1 MEAIWGGT
9 GRHSSADKRTFLPEE
24 FRIAN
29 ESVGLSRNDTVDN
42 RYTRRRQRFFLMTR
56 SLDPS
61 EEYILAAFLSG
72 ELPEHLRR
80 EIITYLAGHD
90 RARDLLAMAQE
101 AMDAAESGDGA
112 SRNVAPELRIP
123 VSGGQRWAPSD
134 MVSERNMWKITAF
147 FAGAVLVLA
156 IIVAV
161 VALNTSR
168 LQDSVS
174 ERSWVPVVNGEDVVL
189 EWEAVPGASDYH
201 LMRYDPASRSAS
213 IIAASD
219 LPSIDMGDLE
229 GASLTGSD
237 PIWVLAFGPAG
248 ELLDRSHA
256 IRLRSTD

>member
-1 MEAIWGGT
+1 M
-9 GRHSSADKRTFLPEE
+9 
-24 FRIAN
+24 
-29 ESVGLSRNDTVDN
+29 SRNDTVN
-42 RYTRRRQRFFLMTR
+42 IRTTRHCACPLKMTR

-101 AMDAAESGDGA
+101 AMDAAEAGDGA
-112 SRNVAPELRIP
+112 TRNVAPELRIP
-123 VSGGQRWAPSD
+123 VSGGRRWLPTSV
-134 MVSERNMWKITAF
+134 VSERNLWKITAF

-168 LQDSVS
+168 LQQAVS
-174 ERSWVPVVNGEDVVL
+174 DRSWVPVVNGEDVVL

-201 LMRYDPASRSAS
+201 LMRYDPAARSAS
-213 IIAASD
+213 IIAATDLPRIDMSD
-219 LPSIDMGDLE
+219 LKE
-229 GASLTGSD
+229 ASLSGSE

-256 IRLRSTD
+256 IRLQNTD